1 MNFLKSL
8 TSNFGHSEDYMILW
22 KYAFS
27 ARYIWGFTA
36 NFHKNSWTV
45 SNQGPETVV
54 ANLLYDEKNDKL
66 TSCEASLLD
75 GEVAETKID
84 TQRAE
89 VRYHKKNVPSRDFY
103 IPIDKPE

>member
-1 MNFLKSL
+1 M
-8 TSNFGHSEDYMILW
+8 
-22 KYAFS
+22 
-27 ARYIWGFTA
+27 
-36 NFHKNSWTV
+36 V

-75 GEVAETKID
+75 GEGTETKID

-89 VRYHKKNVPSRDFY
+89 VRFIIQKLFQSISFKTHLKH
-103 IPIDKPE
+103 IPIDIPGHFIVKFMDYKKTTKI

>member
-1 MNFLKSL
+1 MGVKNIQAAAYNGKR
-8 TSNFGHSEDYMILW
+8 TVC
-22 KYAFS
+22 
-27 ARYIWGFTA
+27 GFMV

-75 GEVAETKID
+75 GEGTETKID

-89 VRYHKKNVPSRDFY
+89 VRFYNIKNCLS
-103 IPIDKPE
+103 

>member
-1 MNFLKSL
+1 M
-8 TSNFGHSEDYMILW
+8 
-22 KYAFS
+22 
-27 ARYIWGFTA
+27 
-36 NFHKNSWTV
+36 
-45 SNQGPETVV
+45 

-75 GEVAETKID
+75 GEGTETKID

>member
-1 MNFLKSL
+1 MF
-8 TSNFGHSEDYMILW
+8 
-22 KYAFS
+22 
-27 ARYIWGFTA
+27 
-36 NFHKNSWTV
+36 

-75 GEVAETKID
+75 GEGTETKID

-89 VRYHKKNVPSRDFY
+89 VRFIIKKIVPVNIFQNTLKTH
-103 IPIDKPE
+103 PN

>member
-1 MNFLKSL
+1 MHMWFLGQLSQK
-8 TSNFGHSEDYMILW
+8 
-22 KYAFS
+22 
-27 ARYIWGFTA
+27 
-36 NFHKNSWTV
+36 SWTV

-75 GEVAETKID
+75 GEGTETKID

-89 VRYHKKNVPSRDFY
+89 VRFYFKKKNVRAKFL
-103 IPIDKPE
+103 

>member
-1 MNFLKSL
+1 M
-8 TSNFGHSEDYMILW
+8 
-22 KYAFS
+22 
-27 ARYIWGFTA
+27 
-36 NFHKNSWTV
+36 
-45 SNQGPETVV
+45 

-89 VRYHKKNVPSRDFY
+89 VRFYYIKNCLS
-103 IPIDKPE
+103 